1 METYNTDVLICG
13 SGIAGLVMSKSLIN
27 LGLDVICLEKYNP
40 QQKIK
45 KEDDLRSTA
54 LLNPTVDFFNNLNFF
69 KELTK
74 HAQPMNS
81 LIICNLNKKTNTI
94 EASCEFF
101 ANELGM
107 KTLGYNVPNKDIINT
122 LKKILKTEKKFKFLN
137 GDYVKYITQRSDVII
152 SKTQEKK
159 QIIAKLLIAADGRNS
174 EIRDQIDI
182 NKIKYDYNQ
191 SALVFNIR
199 HEYNHQCKSY
209 EIYKSEGPC
218 TLVPLKTKVE
228 NGFYSSVV
236 LMLKNYEKN
245 KELLKNQ
252 QLLSNFIT
260 NRTGK
265 ILGHC
270 IVKSSINVF
279 PIMSQASTVL
289 ASKRVI
295 LLAETAHVMPP
306 IGAQGLNT
314 SILDIRELT
323 SLIEKTININN
334 DIGNNQLLREYEK
347 LRKKQIILKML
358 SVHFLNK
365 LSISNKKLASDVR
378 KFGLNFLNQNMSTKK
393 IIMNFGMY
401 Q

>member
-1 METYNTDVLICG
+1 MEITLNILHK
-13 SGIAGLVMSKSLIN
+13 GLMWLF
-27 LGLDVICLEKYNP
+27 
-40 QQKIK
+40 QRHK
-45 KEDDLRSTA
+45 K
-54 LLNPTVDFFNNLNFF
+54 
-69 KELTK
+69 
-74 HAQPMNS
+74 
-81 LIICNLNKKTNTI
+81 
-94 EASCEFF
+94 
-101 ANELGM
+101 
-107 KTLGYNVPNKDIINT
+107 
-122 LKKILKTEKKFKFLN
+122 
-137 GDYVKYITQRSDVII
+137 
-152 SKTQEKK
+152 KK

-191 SALVFNIR
+191 SALVFNVR
-199 HEYNHQCKSY
+199 HEYNHQSKSY

-265 ILGHC
+265 ILGDC

-347 LRKKQIILKML
+347 LRKRQIILKML

-378 KFGLNFLNQNMSTKK
+378 KFGLNLLNQNMSTKK